1 MIVDI
6 SPQWKKLANWWW
18 DMNDD
23 HTFGN
28 EYRGMSIYEMLTH
41 EYGAF
46 KVGGVGGPH
55 QVIIDFPSEAA
66 YSMFLLR
73 WS

>member
-6 SPQWKKLANWWW
+6 KPQWKKLANWYW
-18 DMNDD
+18 DGNDS
-23 HTFGN
+23 
-28 EYRGMSIYEMLTH
+28 RGISIYEML
-41 EYGAF
+41 EQDYGAF

-55 QVIIDFPSEAA
+55 QVIIDFPSEAS
-66 YSMFLLR
+66 YSMFLLK